1 MPLSYVLPIRA
12 AAPRDDLAPYLRWL
26 AERAEVV
33 VVDGSD
39 DPVFAA
45 HAAAFG
51 DAVRHVPVDPARV
64 TPMGKVGGVMTGVAL
79 ASHDHVV
86 IADDDVVYT
95 DEELRRLDQLL
106 KEADVVRPQ
115 NWFDSR
121 PWHARWDTGRILL
134 NRMTGGDWPGT
145 LGVRRSLL
153 LDAGGYAGDVL
164 FENLELVRT
173 IEAAGGRSV
182 VDLGLLV
189 RRQAPPTPQFLDQRV
204 RQAYDE
210 LARPWRLA
218 AFLSI
223 LPLVALTGR
232 RGAAALTVGT
242 VALAEAG
249 RRRDGGRR
257 VFEPTAAL
265 WAPMW
270 LAERSVTSWLALG
283 SRVVRGGVRYRDG
296 VLRRAATPKREL
308 RQRVQAAMAEARR
321 PAAAPSGSTVRN
333 SDGSASSSSSTTGE
347 PVSSATTSTLA

>member
-1 MPLSYVLPIRA
+1 MSYVLPIRA
-12 AAPRDDLAPYLRWL
+12 GAPRRDLAPYLRWL
-26 AERAEVV
+26 AQRVEVI

-39 DPVFAA
+39 AEVFAA
-45 HAAAFG
+45 HREAFG
-51 DAVRHVPVDPARV
+51 PTVRHVPVDPDRV

-95 DEELRRLDQLL
+95 AEELDRLDRRLD
-106 KEADVVRPQ
+106 EADVVRPQ
-115 NWFDSR
+115 NWFGEL

-134 NRMTGGDWPGT
+134 NRMSGGDWPGT

-153 LDAGGYAGDVL
+153 LAAGGYAGDVL

-173 IEAAGGRSV
+173 IEAAGGRST

-210 LARPWRLA
+210 LARPARLV
-218 AFLSI
+218 AFLAI
-223 LPLVALTGR
+223 APLVAVTGR
-232 RGAAALTVGT
+232 RGAVAIAAGT
-242 VALAEAG
+242 VAVAEAG
-249 RRRDGGRR
+249 RRRAGGRR
-257 VFEPTAAL
+257 VFPPTSAL
-265 WAPMW
+265 WAPLW
-270 LAERSVTSWLALG
+270 VAERAVTSWLALG

-296 VLRRAATPKREL
+296 ILRRAATPRGEL
-308 RQRVQAAMAEARR
+308 RQRVRAAMA
-321 PAAAPSGSTVRN
+321 AASASAEPSSSVRN
-333 SDGSASSSSSTTGE
+333 SEGSVSSSSSTTGE